1 MPWQARGVGSNTMNS
16 FGILQALAFEPKK
29 AFEELDTRPRIL
41 FPLIAGILCAAGL
54 VYWYYQVVDLGWAT
68 DQQIRSSGLTRALTD
83 AQIQE
88 AVKRAGDHPVRSG
101 VISAVVYA
109 VIIVLLRLLEASYY
123 LLAAKMTGVQRSF
136 RHWLSL
142 SCWSSLPSSLLTVI
156 PAAIMLATATTAQ
169 IDQTAL
175 QSLSLNNLLFHR
187 EAGESGYTLL
197 TNFNLLY
204 VLGAFYAAIGIRAW
218 SRRSWLHALVIAFLP
233 MALLFGP
240 WALIVMGRS

>member
-1 MPWQARGVGSNTMNS
+1 MGS
-16 FGILQALAFEPKK
+16 FGILQALVFEPNK
-29 AFEELDTRPRIL
+29 AFAELDAKPRIL
-41 FPLIAGILCAAGL
+41 FPLLVLIICSAGL
-54 VYWYYQVVDLGWAT
+54 IFWYYQVVDLGWAT

-83 AQIQE
+83 AQIEE

-101 VISAVVYA
+101 VISGAVAAVV
-109 VIIVLLRLLEASYY
+109 IVLFRLLEAVYY
-123 LLAAKMTGVQRSF
+123 LLAGKMTGVQRGF
-136 RHWLSL
+136 KHWLSL
-142 SCWSSLPSSLLTVI
+142 ASWSSLPSLLAVI

-169 IDQTAL
+169 IDQSAL

-187 EAGESGYTLL
+187 AAGEPGYTLL

-204 VLGAFYAAIGIRAW
+204 VLGAFYAALGIRAW

-233 MALLFGP
+233 MVLVFGP